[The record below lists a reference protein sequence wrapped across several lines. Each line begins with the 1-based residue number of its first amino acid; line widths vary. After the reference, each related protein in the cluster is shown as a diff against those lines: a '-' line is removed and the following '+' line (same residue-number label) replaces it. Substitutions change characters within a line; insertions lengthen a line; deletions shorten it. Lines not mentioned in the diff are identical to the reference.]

1 MYIMTNRHK
10 TGIFIATTRKPW
22 PHEMRVAE
30 ILALAG
36 HYIEFLP
43 ENQLYT
49 ADIKM
54 DGIEYE
60 IKSPESFN
68 ANTFEHK
75 LKDATKQ
82 SPNLIIDSSRMRGVR
97 DDKVRTFLINQARK
111 QKQIKKML
119 FITKKGQIID
129 IFGLI

>member
-1 MYIMTNRHK
+1 MTGNRK
-10 TGIFIATTRKPW
+10 IGVFLTPNRKPW
-22 PHEMRVAE
+22 PHEMRVAN

-36 HYIEFLP
+36 HYVEFLP
-43 ENQLYT
+43 ENQLHT
-49 ADIKM
+49 ADIRL
-54 DGIEYE
+54 DGVEYE

-68 ANTFEHK
+68 SNTLEHK

-82 SPNLIIDSSRMRGVR
+82 SPNLIIDSSRMRGIR
-97 DDKVRTFLINQARK
+97 DDKIRMFLTNQARK

-129 IFGLI
+129 IFGLL

>member
-1 MYIMTNRHK
+1 MAN
-10 TGIFIATTRKPW
+10 
-22 PHEMRVAE
+22 

-36 HYIEFLP
+36 HYVEFLP
-43 ENQLYT
+43 ENQLHT
-49 ADIKM
+49 ADIRL
-54 DGIEYE
+54 DGVEYE

-68 ANTFEHK
+68 SNTLEHK

-82 SPNLIIDSSRMRGVR
+82 SPNLIIDSSRMRGIR
-97 DDKVRTFLINQARK
+97 DDKIRMFLTNQARK

-129 IFGLI
+129 IFGLL

>member
-1 MYIMTNRHK
+1 
-10 TGIFIATTRKPW
+10 
-22 PHEMRVAE
+22 MRVAK

-36 HYIEFLP
+36 HYVEFL
-43 ENQLYT
+43 EETNLHT
-49 ADIKM
+49 ADIRL

-68 ANTFEHK
+68 PNTLEHK

-82 SPNLIIDSSRMRGVR
+82 SPNIIIDSSRMRKIR
-97 DDKVRTFLINQARK
+97 DDKVRMFLVNQVRK